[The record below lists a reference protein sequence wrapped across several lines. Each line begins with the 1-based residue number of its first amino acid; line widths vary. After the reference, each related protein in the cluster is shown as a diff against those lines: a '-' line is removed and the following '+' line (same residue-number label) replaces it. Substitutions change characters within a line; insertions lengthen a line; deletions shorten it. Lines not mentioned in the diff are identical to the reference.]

1 MFKHL
6 KFEGG
11 GVERA
16 HLVLKS
22 GFDGYVS
29 EGSLEYGDFSGS
41 VLRRIIIEETLWQDR
56 SRNFV

>member
-11 GVERA
+11 RVELA

-22 GFDGYVS
+22 GFDGYAS
-29 EGSLEYGDFSGS
+29 ECSVEYGDFSGS
-41 VLRRIIIEETLWQDR
+41 VLRQIMIEET
-56 SRNFV
+56 

>member
-11 GVERA
+11 RVELA

-22 GFDGYVS
+22 GFDGYAS
-29 EGSLEYGDFSGS
+29 ECSVEYGDFSGS
-41 VLRRIIIEETLWQDR
+41 VLRQIIIEET
-56 SRNFV
+56 